1 MADEALGSSISDKT
15 SMESMRLNENVQNNH
30 VLHAAIGG
38 EEAQL
43 AGSGG
48 ACKGGTGLRGSGTG
62 SQQEPRETQA

>member
-1 MADEALGSSISDKT
+1 
-15 SMESMRLNENVQNNH
+15 MESMRLNENVQNNH